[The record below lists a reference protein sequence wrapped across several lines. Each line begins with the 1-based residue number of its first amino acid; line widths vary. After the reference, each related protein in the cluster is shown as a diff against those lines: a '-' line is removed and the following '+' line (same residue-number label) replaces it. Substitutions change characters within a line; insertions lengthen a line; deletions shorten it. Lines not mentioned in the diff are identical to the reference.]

1 LVNDKLVL
9 VNNDFRYLNSLIS
22 SKNNNFFLMKIKN
35 DNGTKINENKLIL
48 SNLNLLKNKLK
59 IKAKYESSF

>member
-1 LVNDKLVL
+1 
-9 VNNDFRYLNSLIS
+9 
-22 SKNNNFFLMKIKN
+22 MKIKN

>member
-1 LVNDKLVL
+1 LINDKLVL

-59 IKAKYESSF
+59 IKSKYESSF